1 MNTID
6 VLSCTLN
13 VLINIFID
21 HTNLRVVYDYIC
33 ISIVISQPQIFRT
46 FSYVERRNKSFESGR
61 VDPNAGALQTINIM
75 IGILTNDIGLETLK
89 FCWYSKLRDIL
100 QLCHELKLL
109 KILNNNIDL
118 FLQFIIKKIKLYF
131 ILNLSLSFN
140 WRNI

>member
-75 IGILTNDIGLETLK
+75 IGVLTNDIGLETLK